1 MVQNLQS
8 STQDTHTHT
17 LLCFYVHPD
26 KYISL
31 WIFFSFFRENNT
43 VKGNKPSVSVLF
55 LSALSISINYYYL
68 NKNRQ

>member
-8 STQDTHTHT
+8 STQDTHT

-43 VKGNKPSVSVLF
+43 VKGLLF
-55 LSALSISINYYYL
+55 LSALSISINYFYL